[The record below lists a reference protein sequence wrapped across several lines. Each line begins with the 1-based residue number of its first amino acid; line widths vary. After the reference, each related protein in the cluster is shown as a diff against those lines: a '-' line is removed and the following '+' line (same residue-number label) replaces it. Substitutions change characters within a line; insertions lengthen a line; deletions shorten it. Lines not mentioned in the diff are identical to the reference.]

1 MAEYTTLEQIK
12 IRLKQFHVETIVN
25 DEEDITSD
33 VVVFDNKEDNV
44 LIEQLIKQVTQ
55 EIIAKRNYTADYTQ
69 EQIDEDLKTYEQNV
83 INLVVYDYSQAGENF
98 MATFSE
104 NGVSRSWRDRDSLF
118 DGIYPMVKSL

>member
-1 MAEYTTLEQIK
+1 MAEYTTLEKIK

-25 DEEDITSD
+25 DEKDITSD

-44 LIEQLIKQVTQ
+44 LIEQLIKQVMQ
-55 EIIAKRNYTADYTQ
+55 EIIVKRNYTADYTQ